1 MDEERTGV
9 QSVVSVICMYEF
21 KRNTYQRFIRMYG
34 FRHNAYQRVYRKLNN
49 HKDMKV
55 NDDLAMEGGSRRPP
69 PPDVY
74 HIVVC
79 RTNVIVTDPLER
91 NYKRVRICELQ
102 ICEMIINESLVIC
115 KVSMIMTKKIDDYCV
130 FKTNTFCPNSKF

>member
-69 PPDVY
+69 PDVY

-79 RTNVIVTDPLER
+79 RTNVIVTRKKLQT
-91 NYKRVRICELQ
+91 CENL
-102 ICEMIINESLVIC
+102 
-115 KVSMIMTKKIDDYCV
+115 
-130 FKTNTFCPNSKF
+130 